1 MRHSSNQPRLIL
13 LAGIFLLIATFWI
26 GGNFWFGTAVAQEA
40 GKTAGRTPIVLNTKP
55 VRVVSDSAP
64 VLSGIAI
71 DTQRDEVFMTNDKE
85 SAGPSVMVYPTQ
97 FQPTDRLMEPR
108 RRLAGPKTNLA
119 LPCGVAVSPEF
130 QEMFAVSGDGQDIN
144 IFPLKAEGDS
154 APARE
159 IHVPHASGGVS
170 FDNKH
175 DEIYI
180 TTEHANRISV
190 YSRKADGDDDP
201 LRIIQGPNTSLAD
214 PHGIYVD
221 AERNEIL
228 VTNHGNWRKTRTGE
242 AFALS
247 GDSKF
252 AYMRGSFSHP
262 GIVEPLGPSS
272 GKFMPPSIMIFSRT
286 ANGDVGPLRTIQ
298 GPHTR
303 LNIAVGITRDPDSGE
318 IVVANSGDNSILFF
332 DANANG
338 DVAPVRVLAG
348 PATNLKGATGVAI
361 DTKHNELWVTSWEN
375 HIAAVFPRKA
385 QGNIA
390 PLRMIHSAP
399 KGAPLATMGRLG
411 AVAFDPKRQEILTP
425 N

>member
-1 MRHSSNQPRLIL
+1 MRHPSSQRLLIIFAGIL
-13 LAGIFLLIATFWI
+13 LISIFWTGANHPFP
-26 GGNFWFGTAVAQEA
+26 AAAAQQA

-55 VRVVSDSAP
+55 VRVVADSAP

-85 SAGPSVMVYPTQ
+85 SAEPSIMVYPTQ
-97 FQPTDRLMEPR
+97 FQPTNKLMEPR
-108 RRLAGPKTNLA
+108 RRLAGPQTNLA

-144 IFPLKAEGDS
+144 IFPLTAEGNS

-159 IHVPHASGGVS
+159 IHVPHASGGVA
-170 FDNKH
+170 FDIQH

-190 YSRKADGDDDP
+190 YSRKANGDDDP

-262 GIVEPLGPSS
+262 GIVEPLGPSR
-272 GKFMPPSIMIFSRT
+272 GTFMPPSILIFSRT

-303 LNIAVGITRDPDSGE
+303 LNVAVGITRDPGSGE
-318 IVVANSGDNSILFF
+318 IVVANSGENSILIF
-332 DANANG
+332 DGNANG

-361 DTKHNELWVTSWEN
+361 DAKHNELWVTSWEN
-375 HIAAVFPRKA
+375 HVAAVFPRKA

-390 PLRMIHSAP
+390 PLRMIHSGP
-399 KGAPLATMGRLG
+399 KGAPLATIGRLG

>member
-1 MRHSSNQPRLIL
+1 MRHSSNQRPLIL
-13 LAGIFLLIATFWI
+13 LAGVLLIAAFA
-26 GGNFWFGTAVAQEA
+26 TALAQEA
-40 GKTAGRTPIVLNTKP
+40 GKTAGRTPIVLSTKP
-55 VRVVSDSAP
+55 IRVVSDSAP

-71 DTQRDEVFMTNDKE
+71 DMQRDEVFMTNDKE

-154 APARE
+154 TPSRE

-242 AFALS
+242 AFALH

-252 AYMRGSFSHP
+252 AFMRGSFSHSGP
-262 GIVEPLGPSS
+262 VEPLGPSS
-272 GKFMPPSIMIFSRT
+272 GKFMPPSIMVFSRT
-286 ANGDVGPLRTIQ
+286 ADGHAVPLRTIQ
-298 GPHTR
+298 GPRTR
-303 LNIAVGITRDPDSGE
+303 LNIAVGISRDPETSQ
-318 IVVANSGDNSILFF
+318 IVVANRD
-332 DANANG
+332 
-338 DVAPVRVLAG
+338 
-348 PATNLKGATGVAI
+348 
-361 DTKHNELWVTSWEN
+361 H
-375 HIAAVFPRKA
+375 
-385 QGNIA
+385 
-390 PLRMIHSAP
+390 
-399 KGAPLATMGRLG
+399 
-411 AVAFDPKRQEILTP
+411 
-425 N
+425 

>member
-1 MRHSSNQPRLIL
+1 MRHSSNRRLLIS
-13 LAGIFLLIATFWI
+13 LAGILLMATF
-26 GGNFWFGTAVAQEA
+26 GKSLAQQASKATAA
-40 GKTAGRTPIVLNTKP
+40 RTPIVLNTKP
-55 VRVVSDSAP
+55 VRVVADSAP

-71 DTQRDEVFMTNDKE
+71 DMKRDEVFMTNDKE
-85 SAGPSVMVYPTQ
+85 SAEPSVMVYPTQ
-97 FQPTDRLMEPR
+97 FQSTDRVMEPK

-144 IFPLKAEGDS
+144 IFPLTAEGNS

-170 FDNKH
+170 FDIKH

-190 YSRKADGDDDP
+190 YSRKANGDDDP
-201 LRIIQGPNTSLAD
+201 LRIIQGPNAGLAD

-221 AERNEIL
+221 ADRNEIL
-228 VTNHGNWRKTRTGE
+228 ITNHGNWRKTRTGE
-242 AFALS
+242 AFALH

-262 GIVEPLGPSS
+262 GVVEPLGPST
-272 GKFMPPSIMIFSRT
+272 GKFMPPSVMVFSRA
-286 ANGDVGPLRTIQ
+286 ANGDVPPLRTIQ
-298 GPHTR
+298 GPRTR
-303 LNIAVGITRDPDSGE
+303 LNVAVGITRDPDSGE
-318 IVVANSGDNSILFF
+318 IIVANSGDNSILFF
-332 DANANG
+332 DPNANG
-338 DVAPVRVLAG
+338 DVPPLRVLAG
-348 PATNLKGATGVAI
+348 SATELKGATGVAI
-361 DTKHNELWVTSWEN
+361 DTRHNELWVTSWEN
-375 HIAAVFPRKA
+375 HMAAVFPRKA

-390 PLRMIHSAP
+390 PLRVIHSAP
-399 KGAPLATMGRLG
+399 KNSPLATMGRLG
-411 AVAFDPKRQEILTP
+411 AVAFDPKRQEILAP

>member
-1 MRHSSNQPRLIL
+1 MRHPSSQRLLIIFAGIL
-13 LAGIFLLIATFWI
+13 LTSIFRTGANHPFP
-26 GGNFWFGTAVAQEA
+26 AAAAQQA
-40 GKTAGRTPIVLNTKP
+40 GKTGGRTPIVLNTKP
-55 VRVVSDSAP
+55 VRVVADAAP

-85 SAGPSVMVYPTQ
+85 SAEPGIMVYPTQ
-97 FQPTDRLMEPR
+97 FQPTDRVMEPK

-144 IFPLKAEGDS
+144 IFPMVAEGNS
-154 APARE
+154 APSRV

-170 FDNKH
+170 FDIKH

-190 YSRKADGDDDP
+190 YSRKAQGDDDP
-201 LRIIQGPNTSLAD
+201 LRIIQGPNTSLGD

-221 AERNEIL
+221 ADRNEIL

-242 AFALS
+242 AFALH

-252 AYMRGSFSHP
+252 AFMRGSFSHP
-262 GIVEPLGPSS
+262 GPVEPLGPSS
-272 GKFMPPSIMIFSRT
+272 GKFMPPSIMVFSRT
-286 ANGDVGPLRTIQ
+286 ADGDAGPLRTIQ
-298 GPHTR
+298 GPRTR
-303 LNIAVGITRDPDSGE
+303 LNIAVGISRDPETGE

-332 DANANG
+332 APNANG

-348 PATNLKGATGVAI
+348 PATSLKGATGVAI

-375 HIAAVFPRKA
+375 HMAAVFPRKA

-390 PLRMIHSAP
+390 PLRVIHSAP
-399 KGAPLATMGRLG
+399 QNAPLATMGRLG
-411 AVAFDPKRQEILTP
+411 AVAFDPKRQEILAP

>member
-1 MRHSSNQPRLIL
+1 MQPSSNRRLLFLLAAIL
-13 LAGIFLLIATFWI
+13 LISAIWTGANRSAGTVAAQ
-26 GGNFWFGTAVAQEA
+26 GN
-40 GKTAGRTPIVLNTKP
+40 GKAAGRTPIVLNTKP
-55 VRVVSDSAP
+55 VRVVADAAP

-85 SAGPSVMVYPTQ
+85 SAEPSIMVYPTQ
-97 FQPTDRLMEPR
+97 FQPTDRVMEPK

-144 IFPLKAEGDS
+144 IFPLTAEGNS

-170 FDNKH
+170 FDIKH

-190 YSRKADGDDDP
+190 YSRKAQGDDDP

-228 VTNHGNWRKTRTGE
+228 VTNHGNWRSTRTGE

-272 GKFMPPSIMIFSRT
+272 GKFMPPSVMIFSRM
-286 ANGDVGPLRTIQ
+286 ANGDARPLRTIQ
-298 GPHTR
+298 GPQTR
-303 LNIAVGITRDPDSGE
+303 LNVAVGITRDPESGE
-318 IVVANSGDNSILFF
+318 IVIANSGDNSILFF
-332 DANANG
+332 DANASG

-361 DTKHNELWVTSWEN
+361 DTRHNELWVTSWEN
-375 HIAAVFPRKA
+375 HLAAVFPRKA

-390 PLRMIHSAP
+390 PLRVIHSAP
-399 KGAPLATMGRLG
+399 IGAPLATMGRLG
-411 AVAFDPKRQEILTP
+411 AVAFDSKRQEILAP

>member
-1 MRHSSNQPRLIL
+1 MRHSSNQRLLLL
-13 LAGIFLLIATFWI
+13 LAGILLIAL
-26 GGNFWFGTAVAQEA
+26 GTAIAQQA
-40 GKTAGRTPIVLNTKP
+40 SKAAARTPIVLNTKP
-55 VRVVSDSAP
+55 VRVVADSAP

-71 DTQRDEVFMTNDKE
+71 DIKRDEVFMTNDKE
-85 SAGPSVMVYPTQ
+85 SAEPSIMVYPTQ
-97 FQPTDRLMEPR
+97 FQSTDRVMEPK
-108 RRLAGPKTNLA
+108 RRLAGPRTNLA

-144 IFPLKAEGDS
+144 IFPLTAEGNS

-170 FDNKH
+170 FDIKN

-180 TTEHANRISV
+180 TTEHSNRISV
-190 YSRKADGDDDP
+190 YSRKAQGDDDP

-221 AERNEIL
+221 AERNEVL

-242 AFALS
+242 AFALH

-252 AYMRGSFSHP
+252 AFMRGSFSHP
-262 GIVEPLGPSS
+262 GIVEPLGPST
-272 GKFMPPSIMIFSRT
+272 GKFMPPSVMVFSRT

-303 LNIAVGITRDPDSGE
+303 LNVAVGITRDPDSGE

-332 DANANG
+332 EGNANG
-338 DVAPVRVLAG
+338 DVAPLRVLAG
-348 PATNLKGATGVAI
+348 PATSLKGATGVAI

-375 HIAAVFPRKA
+375 HMAAVFSRKA

-390 PLRMIHSAP
+390 PLRVIHSAP
-399 KGAPLATMGRLG
+399 TGAPLATMGRLG
-411 AVAFDPKRQEILTP
+411 AVAFVPKRQEILAP

>member
-1 MRHSSNQPRLIL
+1 MRHSSNRRLLIP
-13 LAGIFLLIATFWI
+13 LAGIVLIATFWI
-26 GGNFWFGTAVAQEA
+26 GGSDWFSTAVAQEA
-40 GKTAGRTPIVLNTKP
+40 GKAAGRTPIVLNTKP

-71 DTQRDEVFMTNDKE
+71 DTKRDEVFMTNDKE
-85 SAGPSVMVYPTQ
+85 SAEPSVMVYPTQ
-97 FQPTDRLMEPR
+97 FQSTDRVMEPK

-144 IFPLKAEGDS
+144 IFPLTAEGNS

-159 IHVPHASGGVS
+159 IHVPHASGGVA
-170 FDNKH
+170 FDIQH

-190 YSRKADGDDDP
+190 YSRKANGDDDP

-242 AFALS
+242 AFALH

-252 AYMRGSFSHP
+252 AFMRGSFSHP
-262 GIVEPLGPSS
+262 GTVEPLGPSS
-272 GKFMPPSIMIFSRT
+272 GKFMPPSIMVFSRT

-303 LNIAVGITRDPDSGE
+303 LNVAVGITRDPDSGE
-318 IVVANSGDNSILFF
+318 IVVANSGENSILFF
-332 DANANG
+332 DANASG

-348 PATNLKGATGVAI
+348 PATNLKGATGVTI

-375 HIAAVFPRKA
+375 HIAAVFPRTA
-385 QGNIA
+385 QGNMA
-390 PLRMIHSAP
+390 PLRVIHSAP

-411 AVAFDPKRQEILTP
+411 AVAFDPKRQVILAP

>member
-1 MRHSSNQPRLIL
+1 MRHSSNQRRLIL
-13 LAGIFLLIATFWI
+13 LAGIFLLIATFWM
-26 GGNFWFGTAVAQEA
+26 GGSFWFGTAVAQEA

-144 IFPLKAEGDS
+144 IFPLKAD
-154 APARE
+154 
-159 IHVPHASGGVS
+159 
-170 FDNKH
+170 
-175 DEIYI
+175 
-180 TTEHANRISV
+180 
-190 YSRKADGDDDP
+190 
-201 LRIIQGPNTSLAD
+201 
-214 PHGIYVD
+214 
-221 AERNEIL
+221 
-228 VTNHGNWRKTRTGE
+228 
-242 AFALS
+242 ALS

>member
-1 MRHSSNQPRLIL
+1 MRHPSSQRLLFL
-13 LAGIFLLIATFWI
+13 LATLLLISAIWT
-26 GGNFWFGTAVAQEA
+26 GTNRSWGRVAAQGTSKA
-40 GKTAGRTPIVLNTKP
+40 ARRTPIVLSTRP
-55 VRVVSDSAP
+55 VRVVADAAP

-85 SAGPSVMVYPTQ
+85 SAEPSIMVYPTQ
-97 FQPTDRLMEPR
+97 FQPTDRVMEPK
-108 RRLAGPKTNLA
+108 RRLAGPKTNVA

-144 IFPLKAEGDS
+144 IFPMVAEGNS
-154 APARE
+154 APSRV

-170 FDNKH
+170 FDIKH

-190 YSRKADGDDDP
+190 YSRKALGDDDP
-201 LRIIQGPNTSLAD
+201 LRIIQGPHTPLAD

-221 AERNEIL
+221 AERDEIL
-228 VTNHGNWRKTRTGE
+228 VTNHGNWRATRTGE
-242 AFALS
+242 AFALH

-252 AYMRGSFSHP
+252 AFMRGSFSHP
-262 GIVEPLGPSS
+262 GIVEPLGPST
-272 GKFMPPSIMIFSRT
+272 GKFMPPSIMVFSRT
-286 ANGDVGPLRTIQ
+286 ANGDVAPLRTIQ
-298 GPHTR
+298 GPRTR
-303 LNIAVGITRDPDSGE
+303 LNVAVGITRDPDSGE
-318 IVVANSGDNSILFF
+318 IIVANSGDNSILFF

-338 DVAPVRVLAG
+338 DVPPLRVLAG
-348 PATNLKGATGVAI
+348 SATELKGATGVAI

-375 HIAAVFPRKA
+375 HMAAVFPRKA

-390 PLRMIHSAP
+390 PLRVIHSAP
-399 KGAPLATMGRLG
+399 QNAPLATMGRLG
-411 AVAFDPKRQEILTP
+411 AVAFDPKRQEILAP

>member
-1 MRHSSNQPRLIL
+1 MRHPSSQRLLFL
-13 LAGIFLLIATFWI
+13 LATLLLISAIWT
-26 GGNFWFGTAVAQEA
+26 GTNRSWGRVAAQGTSKA
-40 GKTAGRTPIVLNTKP
+40 ARRTPIVLSTRP
-55 VRVVSDSAP
+55 VRVVADAAP

-85 SAGPSVMVYPTQ
+85 SAEPSIMVYPTQ
-97 FQPTDRLMEPR
+97 FQPTDRVMEPK

-144 IFPLKAEGDS
+144 IFPMVAEGNS
-154 APARE
+154 APSRE

-170 FDNKH
+170 FDIKH

-190 YSRKADGDDDP
+190 YSRKAQGDDDP

-228 VTNHGNWRKTRTGE
+228 VTNHGNWRSTRTGE

-262 GIVEPLGPSS
+262 GSVEPLGPST
-272 GKFMPPSIMIFSRT
+272 GKFMPPSIMVFSRT
-286 ANGDVGPLRTIQ
+286 ADGDAGPLRTIQ
-298 GPHTR
+298 GPRSR
-303 LNIAVGITRDPDSGE
+303 LNIAVGISRDPATGE
-318 IVVANSGDNSILFF
+318 IGVANSADNSILLF
-332 DANANG
+332 DVKANG
-338 DVAPVRVLAG
+338 DVPPLRMLAG
-348 PATNLKGATGVAI
+348 PATTLKGATGVAI
-361 DTKHNELWVTSWEN
+361 DTSTTNCGSRVGKTTWRRC
-375 HIAAVFPRKA
+375 FP
-385 QGNIA
+385 
-390 PLRMIHSAP
+390 
-399 KGAPLATMGRLG
+399 GRLI
-411 AVAFDPKRQEILTP
+411 A
-425 N
+425 

>member
-1 MRHSSNQPRLIL
+1 
-13 LAGIFLLIATFWI
+13 
-26 GGNFWFGTAVAQEA
+26 
-40 GKTAGRTPIVLNTKP
+40 
-55 VRVVSDSAP
+55 
-64 VLSGIAI
+64 SGIAI

-85 SAGPSVMVYPTQ
+85 SAEPGIMVYPTQ
-97 FQPTDRLMEPR
+97 FQPTDRVMEPK

-144 IFPLKAEGDS
+144 IFPMVAEGNS
-154 APARE
+154 APSRV

-170 FDNKH
+170 FDIKH

-190 YSRKADGDDDP
+190 YSRKAQGDDDP

-221 AERNEIL
+221 ADRNEIL

-242 AFALS
+242 AFALH

-252 AYMRGSFSHP
+252 AFMRGSFSHP
-262 GIVEPLGPSS
+262 GPVEPLGPSS
-272 GKFMPPSIMIFSRT
+272 GKFMPPSIMVFSRT
-286 ANGDVGPLRTIQ
+286 ADGDAGPLRTIQ
-298 GPHTR
+298 GPRTR
-303 LNIAVGITRDPDSGE
+303 LNIAVGISRDPETGE

-332 DANANG
+332 APNANG
-338 DVAPVRVLAG
+338 DVGPVRVLAG

-375 HIAAVFPRKA
+375 HMAAVFPRKA

-390 PLRMIHSAP
+390 PLRVIHSAP
-399 KGAPLATMGRLG
+399 QNAPLATMGRLG
-411 AVAFDPKRQEILTP
+411 AVAFDPKRQEILAP